1 MVLSSFRIP
10 SNYFILAS
18 YMVTSM
24 LVLTTQN
31 LSIEATPNETNAIRL
46 NGPIISLQFSDD
58 GSASWIVSGRWRVD
72 LTYDINGI
80 IPQSVKNLS
89 ASLTMISADGLVTK
103 RYTLSDF
110 KVDNISYDNQTHVS
124 ITNGTLKMVV
134 GTQSIDSIRAS
145 LKLFERN
152 MITITL
158 DPSKT
163 KDYFGDTP
171 IYGVER

>member
-1 MVLSSFRIP
+1 
-10 SNYFILAS
+10 
-18 YMVTSM
+18 M

-46 NGPIISLQFSDD
+46 NGPITSLQFSDD
-58 GSASWIVSGRWRVD
+58 GSASWIVSGRWRID

-110 KVDNISYDNQTHVS
+110 KEDNISYDKQTHEA
-124 ITNGTLKMVV
+124 IINGTLKMVV

-152 MITITL
+152 MITIAL

>member
-58 GSASWIVSGRWRVD
+58 GSASWIVSES
-72 LTYDINGI
+72 YH
-80 IPQSVKNLS
+80 NL
-89 ASLTMISADGLVTK
+89 
-103 RYTLSDF
+103 
-110 KVDNISYDNQTHVS
+110 
-124 ITNGTLKMVV
+124 LKMQV
-134 GTQSIDSIRAS
+134 
-145 LKLFERN
+145 LL
-152 MITITL
+152 
-158 DPSKT
+158 
-163 KDYFGDTP
+163 
-171 IYGVER
+171 

>member
-1 MVLSSFRIP
+1 
-10 SNYFILAS
+10 
-18 YMVTSM
+18 
-24 LVLTTQN
+24 
-31 LSIEATPNETNAIRL
+31 
-46 NGPIISLQFSDD
+46 
-58 GSASWIVSGRWRVD
+58 
-72 LTYDINGI
+72 
-80 IPQSVKNLS
+80 
-89 ASLTMISADGLVTK
+89 MISADGLVTK